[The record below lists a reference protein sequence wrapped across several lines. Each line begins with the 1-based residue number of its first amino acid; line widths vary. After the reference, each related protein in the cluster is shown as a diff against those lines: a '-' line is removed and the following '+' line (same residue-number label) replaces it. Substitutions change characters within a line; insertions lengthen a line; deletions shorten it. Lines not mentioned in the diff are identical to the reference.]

1 MRPSTQEQKI
11 ATDSEPIEVI
21 SVPIYPTGIY
31 TFTEAA
37 ELIKC
42 SYSSIR
48 RAVESGNPAITRIG
62 NQPRILGRCKTPGM
76 DRSRRRNGTKQ
87 SHYVTIHSKHPFS
100 HS

>member
-11 ATDSEPIEVI
+11 ATDSEPVEVI

-62 NQPRILGRCKTPGM
+62 NQPRILGARLLEWIEAGGATG
-76 DRSRRRNGTKQ
+76 RSKATM
-87 SHYVTIHSKHPFS
+87 
-100 HS
+100 